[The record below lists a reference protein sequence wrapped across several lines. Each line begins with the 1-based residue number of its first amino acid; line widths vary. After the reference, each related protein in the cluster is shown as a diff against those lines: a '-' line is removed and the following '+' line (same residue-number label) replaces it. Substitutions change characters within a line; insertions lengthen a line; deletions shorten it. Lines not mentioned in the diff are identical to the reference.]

1 MWSFSEAVIQG
12 GRFSPYVAYRYAY
25 RATKPRAPQFVILFF
40 APLPY
45 LKWIVVWRDPSIS
58 DAGLVTIAKEP
69 FVRLA
74 TRIIALGITLLAAA
88 GCGPATPPSDAS
100 IIARFN
106 AHRAEFSRLLE
117 MFDQD
122 GINGRLGCFDS
133 TDDARGPQPIA
144 PPRRAEYVKIFR
156 MIGCDGA
163 VYYSPGA
170 KEKAS
175 FSMWS
180 VGMLFAGQDKS
191 ILLFPGEAPTPVVE
205 TTDGYHWT
213 QTDHQRGDVE
223 LYRHIDGPWYLGY
236 VAN

>member
-1 MWSFSEAVIQG
+1 M
-12 GRFSPYVAYRYAY
+12 
-25 RATKPRAPQFVILFF
+25 
-40 APLPY
+40 
-45 LKWIVVWRDPSIS
+45 
-58 DAGLVTIAKEP
+58 
-69 FVRLA
+69 RLA

-106 AHRAEFSRLLE
+106 AHRAEFNQLLE

-133 TDDARGPQPIA
+133 ADDARGRQPIS

-156 MIGCDGA
+156 TIGCDGA
-163 VYYSPGA
+163 VYYSPGSKA
-170 KEKAS
+170 KAS

-191 ILLFPGEAPTPVVE
+191 IMLFPGEAPAPVVE
-205 TTDGYHWT
+205 TIDGYRWT
-213 QTDHQRGDVE
+213 QMDHQRGDVE